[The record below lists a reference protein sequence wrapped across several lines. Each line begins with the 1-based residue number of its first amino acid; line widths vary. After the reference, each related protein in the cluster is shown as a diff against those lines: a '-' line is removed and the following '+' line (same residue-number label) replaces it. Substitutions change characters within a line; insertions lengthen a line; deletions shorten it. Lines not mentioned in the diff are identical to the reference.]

1 MTTFRII
8 AIPERVAETV
18 RAARVSPRYGHPAY
32 AEMAKGYGPCRQCL
46 RGFAVGRER
55 RILFTYDAFADTEAL
70 PLPGPVFI
78 HEESCAR
85 YPEDGGFP
93 EELRAHA
100 LTLEAYGRG
109 RQLRGVERIAAG
121 GAPERVEES
130 IERLLARPDVD
141 YIHVRDTAA
150 GCYDCRIERREPAAG
165 ADAREGEVR
174 ANKSTV
180 SSDVSP

>member
-1 MTTFRII
+1 MTAFRII
-8 AIPERVAETV
+8 AIPDRVAEAV
-18 RAARVSPRYGHPAY
+18 RAARVSPRYGHPAH
-32 AEMAKGYGPCRQCL
+32 AEVAKGYGPCRQCL

-55 RILFTYDAFADTEAL
+55 RILFTYDAFTDTETL

-109 RQLRGVERIAAG
+109 RQLRGVERVGNGAAG
-121 GAPERVEES
+121 RIEES

-150 GCYDCRIERREPAAG
+150 GCYDCRIERAEPVKG
-165 ADAREGEVR
+165 ADAGGLAEAGGR
-174 ANKSTV
+174 AAAR
-180 SSDVSP
+180 